1 MRILI
6 ATDAW
11 SPQVNGVVRTLNALI
26 AELLAMGHEVHVI
39 TPEGRPSW
47 PMPLYRE
54 ISLTSMS
61 VTQALDE
68 ISGVRPDAIHIA
80 TEGPIGWT
88 VRRAC
93 LKARLQFT
101 TGFHTRFAEY
111 AAARLPLPGVLGL
124 GWRVLRHFH
133 APSHAVMVPTKS
145 IGAELDRRGFDKVK
159 IWTRGVDRSLFRDYP
174 RDHLDLPRPIV
185 LYAGRL
191 AVEKGIDDFMKLKVK
206 GSKVLVGDGP
216 ERERLQK
223 IGKDAHFLGFRHGED
238 YARTLAA
245 ADVMVFPSLTD
256 TFGLV
261 MLEAMACGTPVAA
274 YHAPS
279 PMDVVEHG
287 VTGCLAQR
295 LEDAVE
301 QALTLDRDGVRQGS
315 MKFSWKACADM
326 FASWLVPCGDVPP
339 PRRKA
344 STAYKGLSLSR

>member
-11 SPQVNGVVRTLNALI
+11 SPQVNGVVRTLNAVI
-26 AELLAMGHEVHVI
+26 AEIRAMGHAVHVI

-47 PMPLYRE
+47 PLPLYRE
-54 ISLTSMS
+54 ISLTGMS
-61 VTQALDE
+61 VNEALAE
-68 ISGVRPDAIHIA
+68 ISSFRPDAIHIA
-80 TEGPIGWT
+80 TEGPLGWT

-93 LKARLQFT
+93 LRAGLDFT

-111 AAARLPLPGVLGL
+111 AAARLPLPGVLSL
-124 GWRVLRHFH
+124 GWQVLRRFH
-133 APSHAVMVPTKS
+133 APSRAVMVPTRS
-145 IGAELDRRGFDKVK
+145 IGAELDRRRFTNVK
-159 IWTRGVDRSLFRDYP
+159 IWTRGVDRKLFRAYP

-191 AVEKGIDDFMKLKVK
+191 AVEKGIDDFMALKIR

-216 ERERLQK
+216 ERARLERL
-223 IGKDAHFLGFRHGED
+223 GPDAHFLGFRHGED

-274 YHAPS
+274 YDAPS
-279 PMDVVEHG
+279 PLDVVEDG
-287 VTGCLAQR
+287 VTGCLAHR

-301 QALTLDRDGVRQGS
+301 RALTLDRQGVQDGS
-315 MKFSWKACADM
+315 MKFSWKTCADM
-326 FASWLVPCGDVPP
+326 FTSWLVPCGPIPP
-339 PRRKA
+339 QQGA
-344 STAYKGLSLSR
+344 QSVFEGLSASR

>member
-26 AELLAMGHEVHVI
+26 AELRTMGHEISVI
-39 TPEGRPSW
+39 NPEGRPSW

-54 ISLTSMS
+54 ISLTGMT
-61 VTQALDE
+61 VEEALDE
-68 ISGVRPDAIHIA
+68 ISRVRPDAIHIA

-93 LKARLQFT
+93 LKAGLRFT

-111 AAARLPLPGVLGL
+111 AAARLPLPGVLSL
-124 GWRVLRHFH
+124 GWQVLRRFH
-133 APSHAVMVPTKS
+133 APSHAVMVPTRS
-145 IGAELDRRGFDKVK
+145 IAAELDRRSFGNVR
-159 IWTRGVDRSLFRDYP
+159 IWTRGVDRSLFRSYP
-174 RDHLDLPRPIV
+174 RDHLNLPRPIV

-191 AVEKGIDDFMKLKVK
+191 SVEKGIDDFMRLKVK

-223 IGKDAHFLGFRHGED
+223 RGRDAHFLGFRHGED

-274 YHAPS
+274 YNAPS
-279 PMDVVEHG
+279 PMDVVEDG
-287 VTGCLAQR
+287 VTGCLANKI
-295 LEDAVE
+295 EDAVE
-301 QALTLDRDGVRQGS
+301 RAITLDRQGVQEGS

-326 FASWLVPCGDVPP
+326 FESWLVPCGEVP
-339 PRRKA
+339 PRREA
-344 STAYKGLSLSR
+344 STVFEGLSLSR